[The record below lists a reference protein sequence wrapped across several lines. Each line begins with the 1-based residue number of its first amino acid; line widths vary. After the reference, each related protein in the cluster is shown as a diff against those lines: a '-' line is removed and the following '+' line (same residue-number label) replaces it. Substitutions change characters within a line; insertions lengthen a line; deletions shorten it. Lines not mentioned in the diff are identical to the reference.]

1 MGTLSLIFIFIGIFL
16 CPVFT
21 LGVVLLH
28 FGFNVLGFIAVSIS
42 LISIIL
48 KSAK

>member
-1 MGTLSLIFIFIGIFL
+1 MSTLLIIFIFVGIFL

-21 LGVVLLH
+21 LGIVLLH

-48 KSAK
+48 KSSK